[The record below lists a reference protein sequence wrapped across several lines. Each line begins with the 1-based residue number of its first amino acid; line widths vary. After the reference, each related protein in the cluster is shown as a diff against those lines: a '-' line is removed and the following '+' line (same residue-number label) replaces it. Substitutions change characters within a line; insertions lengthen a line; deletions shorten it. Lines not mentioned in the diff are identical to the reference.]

1 MKKYVIIAVVVV
13 VLLATFFIILN
24 KKEQTSYFVSPEG
37 GLEEKGSEDYKIT
50 DDAISI
56 KLAPNNVPVG
66 ATDIGTNQKEMNL
79 GLSSPVFLDQTNI
92 SAKYTCDGDNINPP
106 LQISGVGEQAK
117 SLVLIMDDPD
127 ALTEVWN
134 HWIKFNIP
142 VTTQEI
148 IEGGEPEG
156 ISGEG
161 TGGNLEYSGPCPS
174 EAEHS
179 YVFRLYSLDTELAL
193 PEGSSREEVEKEMEG
208 HILQTAEL
216 VGKYEREIVESP

>member
-1 MKKYVIIAVVVV
+1 MKKYVILVVVV
-13 VLLATFFIILN
+13 IIILITALIILN
-24 KKEQTSYFVSPEG
+24 KEEQTNYFVSPEG
-37 GLEEKGSEDYKIT
+37 ELENKNSEDYQIT
-50 DDAISI
+50 DDIISI
-56 KLAPNNVPVG
+56 NLAPSDVSVG
-66 ATDIGTNQKEMNL
+66 AIGDMSTNQKKVSL
-79 GLSSPVFLDQTNI
+79 KLASPVFLDQTNI
-92 SAKYTCDGDNINPP
+92 PAKYTCDGDNINPS

-127 ALTEVWN
+127 AQTEVWN

-142 VTTQEI
+142 VATQEI
-148 IEGGEPEG
+148 TEGGEPEG

-174 EAEHS
+174 EAEHR

-193 PEGSSREEVEKEMEG
+193 PEGSSREEVKKEMED

-216 VGKYEREIVESP
+216 TGKYERINE